1 MGSSTAPNP
10 AAIAK
15 EIVPVQGCNSSSMWL
30 PSHTSP
36 EKSTQQLRQ
45 DPAAKVQQSPGQS
58 STAKHPANKVEVLA
72 PLPPTRPFLL
82 PVKILRPD
90 TTGCIP
96 ADPEYKNKRRRR
108 KRNEGS
114 VMLGGVQIKK
124 SLQTLYNTVWEAELA
139 PGQKTNHSICSRR
152 SSGNYTDNPKN
163 GAGPKGEETAQSL
176 KWRQNLGSQLTA
188 RTVMSAETSARSSF
202 KLTFKVFGYLLVL
215 SEGAWRA

>member
-114 VMLGGVQIKK
+114 VMLGGVQIK
-124 SLQTLYNTVWEAELA
+124 
-139 PGQKTNHSICSRR
+139 GHCRHSTTQCGR
-152 SSGNYTDNPKN
+152 
-163 GAGPKGEETAQSL
+163 QSWL
-176 KWRQNLGSQLTA
+176 LDR
-188 RTVMSAETSARSSF
+188 
-202 KLTFKVFGYLLVL
+202 KLTTA
-215 SEGAWRA
+215 SAAEGAAEITLTTQRMAPVPRVKKQRNH